1 MTLLAD
7 PRPAVRSV
15 RSWFSFL
22 VGFAVLCGVL
32 LGTSALDATGRWG
45 LAILAATLLTG
56 VVVERVEHR
65 ASVATVLRS
74 LGLGRP
80 GGRALALAFV
90 VSGLVLL
97 VFPLTTAVSGAD
109 IRLRADW
116 LWLLIGLFAFHG
128 LAEELVWRGFA
139 FRRLRDGRTFW
150 SATWWTMP
158 LIAAS
163 HLPIVFTMGPA
174 VGLGAMAVAAVTS
187 VPFGYLYET
196 GRRSIWAP
204 ALVHTAIDT
213 FKLVVIPAAAIP
225 TYSVLIIAVSL
236 TVPLLALV
244 VPRRVLVPASPTTHR
259 RPTEGARSD
268 HHRRHRHRSRPD
280 GPHARLR
287 AGAGRP
293 DLPGAGATHR
303 ATEHHPRVRR
313 ARPHVGAARHARVG
327 GRAGDARSC
336 RA

>member
-7 PRPAVRSV
+7 PRPAVGSV

-22 VGFAVLCGVL
+22 VGFAMLCGVL

-187 VPFGYLYET
+187 VPFGYLYDT

-244 VPRRVLVPASPTTHR
+244 VPRRMLVPASPDHPSSPDR
-259 RPTEGARSD
+259 RS
-268 HHRRHRHRSRPD
+268 SK
-280 GPHARLR
+280 
-287 AGAGRP
+287 
-293 DLPGAGATHR
+293 
-303 ATEHHPRVRR
+303 
-313 ARPHVGAARHARVG
+313 
-327 GRAGDARSC
+327 
-336 RA
+336 